1 MFTDEVK
8 GWLIVFVVGFVVI
21 FLALGVITVLMIALL
36 HSTLKY
42 SVQLHELR
50 LKPLTAQASPPL
62 ADASAA
68 ADKPPPRRRSSRT
81 PKTSTKEA

>member
-21 FLALGVITVLMIALL
+21 FLALGVLTVLMITLL

-50 LKPLTAQASPPL
+50 IKALTAQASPPP

-68 ADKPPPRRRSSRT
+68 GDKPPPRRRSPRT
-81 PKTSTKEA
+81 PKTSTREA